1 MTRMKEHRQNFIL
14 PALIAMAMVICA
26 FTALDAPAFADTKAG
41 LPEEVLDN
49 GIPVL
54 SIDID
59 PEEYQK
65 IIESEEHAYRSY
77 SGSISITV
85 PKGYTGEYSETPLPS
100 QENLELEY
108 LRGRGNSTW
117 TFAKKPFK
125 FKLKNSTD
133 LLGMGANKHWVLL
146 ANAYDGTMVRNRI
159 VGYMGRMLGMDFT
172 PMYTPVDLVVNGEY
186 RGSYTL
192 AHQVRIG
199 KTRVNIKELKPAD
212 IAEPEV
218 TGGYLLQL

>member
-1 MTRMKEHRQNFIL
+1 MTGMKEHRQNFIL

-26 FTALDAPAFADTKAG
+26 FTVLDAPAFADTKAG

-85 PKGYTGEYSETPLPS
+85 PKG
-100 QENLELEY
+100 
-108 LRGRGNSTW
+108 
-117 TFAKKPFK
+117 
-125 FKLKNSTD
+125 
-133 LLGMGANKHWVLL
+133 
-146 ANAYDGTMVRNRI
+146 
-159 VGYMGRMLGMDFT
+159 
-172 PMYTPVDLVVNGEY
+172 
-186 RGSYTL
+186 
-192 AHQVRIG
+192 
-199 KTRVNIKELKPAD
+199 
-212 IAEPEV
+212 
-218 TGGYLLQL
+218 